1 MDTEQIKERLKKLV
15 SKKRFKHTLG
25 VFETAE
31 MLAMAYEVDVQ
42 KARMAALLHD
52 CAKGIKGDSVRK
64 YVFEHTVFL
73 DEIEKKETALSHGAI
88 GAHMARS
95 EFGINDDEIISAIRY
110 HTTGKPDMTKLEKIV
125 YIADFIEPNRSY
137 PGVDELRK
145 LAFEDL
151 DLALLMAFDNTIRY
165 VLSIRKL
172 LHTRTIEARNFILE
186 QMEHTGC

>member
-1 MDTEQIKERLKKLV
+1 MDIEQVKERLKKLV

-31 MLAMAYEVDVQ
+31 MLAKIYGADVQ
-42 KARMAALLHD
+42 KAQMAALLHD
-52 CAKGIKGDSVRK
+52 CAKGVKGDDMRN
-64 YVFEHTVFL
+64 YVLEHTIFL
-73 DEIEKKETALSHGAI
+73 DEIEKKEAALSHGAI
-88 GAHMARS
+88 GAYMART

-110 HTTGKPDMTKLEKIV
+110 HTTGKADMTKLEKIV

-151 DLALLMAFDNTIRY
+151 DLALLMAFDNTIKY
-165 VLSIRKL
+165 VLSIHKV